1 MPQGNKTKNGRE
13 GNGPLYFLLL
23 LACLSVVIFLAYK
36 TFAGEFILGAKID
49 KIEEVGESEQVTIS
63 FNRPVVSM
71 SLDNIEIDPFV
82 GFSYELSEDMR
93 RLTIIPSGKFAL
105 EQKYTITLRN
115 VRAASGFPIVSAQ
128 LAFYTERMKKQG
140 APAEEETSGEA
151 YAELTLA
158 RDRYVPPA
166 TSAVPQ
172 PVEIASHFPD
182 GKYIDVS
189 IGKQVMTLFED
200 GRQVNQ
206 FLVSTGQVGMPT
218 PTGEFKVLSKETNHW
233 SGKYKLWMPY
243 SMNFASGGY
252 YIHELPYWPNGY
264 REGESHLGHRVSH
277 GCVRL
282 GIGPAQYVF
291 DWSEIGTPVYIHN

>member
-1 MPQGNKTKNGRE
+1 M
-13 GNGPLYFLLL
+13 LYSVLL
-23 LACLSVVIFLAYK
+23 LACLGIVIFLAYR
-36 TFAGEFILGAKID
+36 TFAGELVLGAKID

-63 FNRPVVSM
+63 FNRPVVSLG
-71 SLDNIEIDPFV
+71 LDNIEIDPFI
-82 GFSYELSEDMR
+82 GFSYELSEDMQM
-93 RLTIIPSGKFAL
+93 LTIIPNGKFAL

-115 VRAASGFPIVSAQ
+115 IQAVSGFPITSKK
-128 LAFYTERMKKQG
+128 LAFYTERVKKE
-140 APAEEETSGEA
+140 AAEAEGGTSGE
-151 YAELTLA
+151 EFSEFTLA
-158 RDRYVPPA
+158 QDRYVPPA
-166 TSAVPQ
+166 TSAVKQ
-172 PVEIASHFPD
+172 PVEITPHFPE

-200 GRQVNQ
+200 ERQVNQ

-243 SMNFASGGY
+243 SMNFAAGGY

-277 GCVRL
+277 GCIRL

-291 DWSEIGTPVYIHN
+291 DWAEIGTQIYIHN